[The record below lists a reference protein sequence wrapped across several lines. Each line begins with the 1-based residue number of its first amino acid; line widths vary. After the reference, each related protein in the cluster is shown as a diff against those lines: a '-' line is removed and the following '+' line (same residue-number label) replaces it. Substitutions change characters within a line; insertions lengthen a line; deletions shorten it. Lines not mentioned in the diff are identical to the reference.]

1 MLNVMMLIS
10 CTGIAQKQT
19 FDVISYE
26 VPRGWEQKQNDASVQ
41 LTATDKSSGA
51 YVMAI
56 ITRAKPSA
64 ASAGDNF
71 TDQWSKAIKEQ
82 VELDGEPVMQA
93 PSKGNGWDIVTG
105 GAGYTDN
112 GTKGNIALLSATGNG
127 QTVSVI
133 VMTNSKK
140 YEQDLSVFLNSLEL
154 SKTVQKS
161 EASSAESSTGNNV
174 NPSSLVG
181 LWVDYKAEVS
191 GYSNGVPMYSAGYF
205 RKEYL
210 FKENGTYVFRVK
222 NWSAT
227 MKEILFIYETG
238 TWKVNGNQLT
248 IAPTGGKGEWWGK
261 AASGRTTGWGSRIRL
276 AAIKKETVA
285 YNFELHY
292 YEGVK
297 ETHLLLSSNL
307 PTEREGSSNNGSQ
320 KNSWSYVPRKQGNS
334 MIDNPPGFKP

>member
-1 MLNVMMLIS
+1 MLNVMMFIS

-26 VPRGWEQKQNDASVQ
+26 VPRSWQQKQNDASVQ
-41 LTATDKSSGA
+41 LSATDKSSGA

-56 ITRAKPSA
+56 ITRAKLSA

-71 TDQWSKAIKEQ
+71 TEQWSTAIKGQ
-82 VELDGEPVMQA
+82 LELDGEPVMQA

-105 GAGYTDN
+105 GTGYTDN
-112 GTKGNIALLSATGNG
+112 RTKGNVALLSATGNG

-140 YEQDLSVFLNSLEL
+140 YEQDLSVFLSSLEL
-154 SKTVQKS
+154 SKTVEQS
-161 EASSAESSTGNNV
+161 EVSSVESDTGNNSK
-174 NPSSLVG
+174 SSSVVG
-181 LWVDYKAEVS
+181 LWVDYKAEIS

-227 MKEILFIYETG
+227 VKEILFVYETG
-238 TWKVNGNQLT
+238 TWKVSGNQLT
-248 IAPTGGKGEWWGK
+248 IAPTGGKGEWWSK
-261 AASGRTTGWGSRIRL
+261 AASGRTTGWGNRIKS
-276 AAIKKETVA
+276 AAIKQETVT

-297 ETHLLLSSNL
+297 ETHLLLTSNT
-307 PTEREGSSNNGSQ
+307 PTERDGRSNNGNQ
-320 KNSWSYVPRKQGNS
+320 KNTWSYVPRKQGNS
-334 MIDNPPGFKP
+334 IIDNPPGFKP